1 MIMRTNFPQWYSD
14 DEFGSVRDALECYEG
29 LIDSLISF
37 GEQINMRLAFCIP
50 LSGHST
56 ARSSA
61 TPSVFVVVGK
71 GKDGKVTCFRPDG
84 RVTAIYEDGKWNF
97 VGAGWV
103 EVRNIPMFQTTTNVK
118 VPLDPLI
125 MRAGPHTV
133 YVSNYIGKYFDGV
146 VFTDF
151 DFKMHLENVKTARK
165 LNKEFESSFIMTLRS
180 WFKKPNLKVHVI
192 VDDKVVTLVK
202 SYEEL
207 EKAVFKK

>member
-29 LIDSLISF
+29 LINSLISL

-97 VGAGWV
+97 VGAGWWKL
-103 EVRNIPMFQTTTNVK
+103 EIFRCFRLLPMK
-118 VPLDPLI
+118 
-125 MRAGPHTV
+125 
-133 YVSNYIGKYFDGV
+133 KY
-146 VFTDF
+146 
-151 DFKMHLENVKTARK
+151 LWI
-165 LNKEFESSFIMTLRS
+165 L
-180 WFKKPNLKVHVI
+180 
-192 VDDKVVTLVK
+192 
-202 SYEEL
+202 
-207 EKAVFKK
+207 